1 MATKREQA
9 NTVLLEYIKNNTPK
23 KGANKGITPTWAD
36 LLDFVAE
43 IVMNFSVQCDMAL
56 VKSGEKKTVEEV
68 INDVYLRTGQILIE
82 RIEELREKGII
93 INPVDEE
100 EGEEEEEPTIDPTR
114 PIDVDYEVVDDE

>member
-43 IVMNFSVQCDMAL
+43 IVMNFFR
-56 VKSGEKKTVEEV
+56 TVR
-68 INDVYLRTGQILIE
+68 Y
-82 RIEELREKGII
+82 GIS
-93 INPVDEE
+93 
-100 EGEEEEEPTIDPTR
+100 
-114 PIDVDYEVVDDE
+114 